1 MYKLF
6 RPTSKPTVLPV
17 ALMSIFRSAST
28 QKKIADLLAGYGQRV
43 QYSVFE
49 CRLNTEK
56 YNDFRRRLRKIVK
69 LEEDNVRFYPLSKHT
84 LSQVETWGVGVPVIE
99 PPGSIIV

>member
-1 MYKLF
+1 MFLYVISYDVPDDKL
-6 RPTSKPTVLPV
+6 R
-17 ALMSIFRSAST
+17 
-28 QKKIADLLAGYGQRV
+28 KKIADLLEGYGQRV

-49 CRLNTEK
+49 CQLSREK

-69 LEEDNVRFYPLSKHT
+69 LEEDNVRFYPLSRHT

>member
-1 MYKLF
+1 MFLYVISYDIPDDK
-6 RPTSKPTVLPV
+6 R
-17 ALMSIFRSAST
+17 R
-28 QKKIADLLAGYGQRV
+28 KKIADLLEGYGQRV

-49 CRLNTEK
+49 CPLNREK

-69 LEEDNVRFYPLSKHT
+69 LEEDNVRFYPLSTHT